1 MLDDED
7 DETPDVGNGSRKLSI
22 TRLPCTSHKV
32 LKIFY
37 ISSLYANT
45 KSSLGTPYCPESHEK
60 QARVLRAIDE
70 S

>member
-32 LKIFY
+32 LKIFD

-45 KSSLGTPYCPESHEK
+45 KSSLGTPYCPEGH
-60 QARVLRAIDE
+60 
-70 S
+70 

>member
-32 LKIFY
+32 LQIFD

-45 KSSLGTPYCPESHEK
+45 KSSLDTPYRPEGHE
-60 QARVLRAIDE
+60 E
-70 S
+70 